1 MQNYGQSTIILA
13 LFTVFGILTH
23 FCNIWLTD
31 AMDAQPIHVEAGTS
45 RQAQSLHRSP
55 AMSPSPSTSTGSGLI
70 EISSAS
76 SGQVPLVISDVNSFE
91 RLLIKLHTEGQNE
104 KRNATTTGPITSN
117 RTKEIQ
123 RRLVSLQLQNEQHA
137 GNGNVFAILQLKNKK
152 VLPIKY
158 LKIRVKISNFIFF

>member
-1 MQNYGQSTIILA
+1 M
-13 LFTVFGILTH
+13 
-23 FCNIWLTD
+23 
-31 AMDAQPIHVEAGTS
+31 
-45 RQAQSLHRSP
+45 
-55 AMSPSPSTSTGSGLI
+55 I

-91 RLLIKLHTEGQNE
+91 RLLIELHTEGQNE

-137 GNGNVFAILQLKNKK
+137 GNGNVFPILQLKN
-152 VLPIKY
+152 
-158 LKIRVKISNFIFF
+158 